1 MGTPYGDGDVR
12 RVRETTSVVVAALAS
27 ALAGCGDATTA
38 APDSAAAVQPVSTA
52 KPELVPVPTGSSDG
66 VALVRDEYA
75 RAQRD
80 GRKLV
85 VYVGAP
91 WCEPCVAFHRALEAG
106 QLDAELPGIRFLELD
121 LETHGPLID
130 AAGCSSKMVPLF
142 AVATAE
148 GTCGD
153 RRTQGGIKGDGAVR
167 FILPRLKA
175 IL

>member
-1 MGTPYGDGDVR
+1 VR
-12 RVRETTSVVVAALAS
+12 PGHRPTARAAAALAV
-27 ALAGCGDATTA
+27 ALAACSDPTTA
-38 APDSAAAVQPVSTA
+38 APDSAAASVPASTA
-52 KPELVPVPTGSSDG
+52 KPELVAVPAGASDG

-80 GRKLV
+80 GRKLI

-106 QLDAELPGIRFLELD
+106 KLDAELPGVRFLDLD
-121 LETHGPLID
+121 LETHGQLID

-142 AVATAE
+142 ASATAD
-148 GTCGD
+148 GKCGD
-153 RRTQGGIKGDGAVR
+153 RRTEGGIKGDGAVR
-167 FILPRLKA
+167 FILPRLKS

>member
-1 MGTPYGDGDVR
+1 VT
-12 RVRETTSVVVAALAS
+12 AALAMGVAACS
-27 ALAGCGDATTA
+27 DATTA
-38 APDSAAAVQPVSTA
+38 APDSASGSGPASTA
-52 KPELVPVPTGSSDG
+52 KPELVPVPAGASDG

-106 QLDAELPGIRFLELD
+106 QLDAELPGVRFLDLD
-121 LETHGPLID
+121 LEAHGPLID

-142 AVATAE
+142 AAATPD
-148 GTCGD
+148 GKCGK
-153 RRTQGGIKGDGAVR
+153 RTEGGIKGDGAVR
-167 FILPRLKA
+167 FLLPRVKS

>member
-1 MGTPYGDGDVR
+1 MKHAPRTR
-12 RVRETTSVVVAALAS
+12 AIAIALAI
-27 ALAGCGDATTA
+27 AMAACGEPTTA
-38 APDSAAAVQPVSTA
+38 TPDSAAAPEPASTA
-52 KPELVPVPTGSSDG
+52 KPELVPVPAGASDG

-91 WCEPCVAFHRALEAG
+91 WCEPCVAFHRALEVG
-106 QLDAELPGIRFLELD
+106 QLDAELPGVRFLDLD

-142 AVATAE
+142 AVATKD
-148 GTCGD
+148 GRCGD
-153 RRTQGGIKGDGAVR
+153 RRTQGGIKGDGAVS
-167 FILPRLKA
+167 FILPRLKS